1 MRVKGDDTPIAPG
14 EFRDVDVPSGAIKDN
29 LMTLPY
35 KEPSQVLYQ
44 LLGTIVEEG
53 RRFASAA
60 DMKVADMS
68 ANSPVGTTLAILER
82 TLKVMS
88 AVQARIHYSMKQEL
102 RLLKDIIRDYTPE
115 SYGYE
120 PVDGRA
126 RAKRSDYEMVTVIPV
141 SDPNAAT
148 MAQKIVQYQA
158 VLQLAQTAPQIYNL
172 PQLHRQMLD
181 VLGIRNA
188 QKLIPLEEDQKPKDP
203 IAENMGVLRQKPLK
217 AFIYQDHEA
226 HIMAHTNFM
235 KDPLTAQVIGQNPQ
249 AQVMAAALQAHIA
262 EHFGF
267 RYRQMIEQQLGAP
280 LPYFKDEDNES
291 IPEEY
296 EVQISRLVAQA
307 SAQLLQQNQAQAAQQ
322 QAQQQAQDPI
332 IQMQQQEL
340 QIRAQDVQRKAQKD
354 QADVALKQQQIQVE
368 RERIQSQQTIEGTKA
383 GIKMS
388 YDKDKLDRDVELEA
402 VRMGIDIAKAKD
414 QKRNSK

>member
-1 MRVKGDDTPIAPG
+1 
-14 EFRDVDVPSGAIKDN
+14 
-29 LMTLPY
+29 
-35 KEPSQVLYQ
+35 
-44 LLGTIVEEG
+44 
-53 RRFASAA
+53 
-60 DMKVADMS
+60 
-68 ANSPVGTTLAILER
+68 
-82 TLKVMS
+82 
-88 AVQARIHYSMKQEL
+88 MKQEL

-188 QKLIPLEEDQKPKDP
+188 QKLIPLEEDQKPQDP

-235 KDPLTAQVIGQNPQ
+235 QDPLTAKVIGQNPQ

-267 RYRQMIEQQLGAP
+267 KYRQMIEQELGAP

-307 SAQLLQQNQAQAAQQ
+307 SAQLLQKNQSQAAQQ

-340 QIRAQDVQRKAQKD
+340 QIRAQDVQRKAEKD
-354 QADVALKQQQIQVE
+354 QADIAIKQQQIQVE
-368 RERIQSQQTIEGTKA
+368 RERIQSQQSIEGTKA

-388 YDKDKLDRDVELEA
+388 YDKDKLDRNVELEA
-402 VRMGIDIAKAKD
+402 TRMGIDIAKARD
-414 QKRNSK
+414 LKRNNK